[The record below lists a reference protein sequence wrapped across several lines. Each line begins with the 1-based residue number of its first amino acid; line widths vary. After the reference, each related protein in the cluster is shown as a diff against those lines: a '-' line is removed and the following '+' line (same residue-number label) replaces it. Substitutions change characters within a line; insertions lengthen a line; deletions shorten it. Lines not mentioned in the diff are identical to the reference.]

1 MPGVNLPRNF
11 NAEEYKKS
19 SRKFS
24 NMLPTRE
31 ACDLNDPKEMFLW
44 MFVAQPGMNGG
55 QQAMPAAYNMLLSEH
70 LFECG
75 AMLRCENCGHAKDP
89 EKVYVPPAAND
100 PHWMTSPG
108 KWKPKSEVPQDKAN
122 PMDAAL
128 DGLTNQQQAALF
140 QRLLKKHQDGV
151 L

>member
-11 NAEEYKKS
+11 DPEAYKKS
-19 SRKFS
+19 ARKFS

-31 ACDLNDPKEMFLW
+31 TCNLSDPKEMFLS
-44 MFVAQPGMNGG
+44 MLVAPPGMNGG

-70 LFECG
+70 LWECG
-75 AMLRCENCGHAKDP
+75 AMLQCDNCGYIKAP
-89 EKVYVPPAAND
+89 LKVYVPPAAND

-108 KWKPKSEVPQDKAN
+108 KWKPVSEVSREKQD